1 MRNSRTST
9 LVPAIIVATTA
20 GLILTACTTE
30 GVSATTATPAASQM
44 HAAGQAHGGGQGG
57 RWGQGG
63 GQRSASSS
71 ELSDTTAAQLLVL
84 AEEEK
89 VAHDLYAL
97 AYDTYGIQTFANIQ
111 GAESRHLDAMN
122 RIVTRYDLGDTFELG
137 TPGEFESAELQDLY
151 DGLAER
157 IMTSEEEAVAVGV
170 AVERRDIRDLTGTLA
185 DELPWD
191 VERVLT
197 NLRAASE
204 HHLEAF
210 RSLQG

>member
-111 GAESRHLDAMN
+111 GGVEASGCDEPHRDPL
-122 RIVTRYDLGDTFELG
+122 R
-137 TPGEFESAELQDLY
+137 PG
-151 DGLAER
+151 
-157 IMTSEEEAVAVGV
+157 
-170 AVERRDIRDLTGTLA
+170 
-185 DELPWD
+185 
-191 VERVLT
+191 
-197 NLRAASE
+197 
-204 HHLEAF
+204 
-210 RSLQG
+210 